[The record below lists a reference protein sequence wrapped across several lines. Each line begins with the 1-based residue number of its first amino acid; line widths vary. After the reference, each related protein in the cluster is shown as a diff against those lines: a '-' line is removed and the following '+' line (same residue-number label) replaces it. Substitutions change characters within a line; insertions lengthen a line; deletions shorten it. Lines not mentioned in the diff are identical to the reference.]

1 MGLFDRLFPKKY
13 RYPVGMERWESL
25 TAYSTAFRTWK
36 GELYEFDQVRAAI
49 DTLARNTSKLR
60 VEIEGTA
67 KGKMRTKLK
76 IKPNPYQTWF
86 QFWYRTRT
94 IFEMQN
100 NAIIVPILDD
110 TDSIVGL
117 FPVLPSLCEVVT
129 YKGKEYLRYT
139 FYGNKRAAIELE
151 RCGII
156 TKHQYKDDIFGD
168 RNTALDGTLGLL
180 DLNRQAIKAA
190 VENSNSFKFMG
201 RMTNFAKDEDIRAE
215 RQRVRE
221 SKIKDKDGFL
231 VLFSNLV
238 GDPKQ
243 INYSPYTVD
252 EKEAARIDG
261 NIEKYFGVSGEAIKN
276 ELSGDKAS
284 AFYEGA
290 IEPFAIQAS
299 EVITNMLFS
308 AIEQS
313 TGNQF
318 VLTANRIQFMTNADK
333 LSFTTQ
339 MGDRGLVFIDELRD
353 VWNLAPLPNG
363 LGQRIP
369 RRGEY
374 YFLDPSNP
382 EPDNNTPNDGNGDNN
397 NEEGNDN
404 AD

>member
-1 MGLFDRLFPKKY
+1 MGLFEKLFPKKY
-13 RYPVGMERWESL
+13 RNPVGMEKWESL
-25 TAYSTAFRTWK
+25 TAYSTAFRTWR
-36 GELYEFDQVRAAI
+36 GELYEFDQVRSAI

-60 VEIEGTA
+60 VEMTGSA
-67 KGKMRTKLK
+67 KGKVKTKLRV
-76 IKPNPYQTWF
+76 KPNPYQTWS

-94 IFEMQN
+94 IYEMQN

-110 TDSIVGL
+110 TDQVSGL
-117 FPVLPSLCEVVT
+117 FPVLPSTCEVVSF
-129 YKGKEYLRYT
+129 KGTEYLRYT
-139 FYGNKRAAIELE
+139 FIGSQKAAIELDK
-151 RCGII
+151 CGVI

-168 RNTALDGTLGLL
+168 KNNALNGTLGLL

-190 VENSNSFKFMG
+190 VENSNAFKFMA
-201 RMTNFAKDEDIRAE
+201 RMNNFAKDEDIRAE

-221 SKIKDKDGFL
+221 ANIKDKDGFL
-231 VLFSNLV
+231 LLFSNLI
-238 GDPKQ
+238 GEPKQ
-243 INYSPYTVD
+243 INYTPYTVD
-252 EKEAARIDG
+252 DKQAAMIDS
-261 NIEKYFGVSGEAIKN
+261 NIEKYFGVSSEAIKN
-276 ELSGDKAS
+276 ELTGDKAA

-299 EVITNMLFS
+299 EVLTNMLFTPT
-308 AIEQS
+308 EQA
-313 TGNQF
+313 TGNAF
-318 VLTANRIQFMTNADK
+318 VLTTNRIQFMTNADK

-382 EPDNNTPNDGNGDNN
+382 DGDPN

-404 AD
+404 ANED